1 MLVLTR
7 KPGQAIS
14 IGDSVEVYVV
24 EVRGDQVRLSIRAP
38 RSIPILRQEIVDQI
52 RRENRKAAS
61 AAPDELQI
69 VTTIVPS
76 ASSQA
81 EENGSKKP
89 LKFSR

>member
-52 RRENRKAAS
+52 RRENCEAAT
-61 AAPDELQI
+61 ADPNQLQI
-69 VTTIVPS
+69 VTAIVPS
-76 ASSQA
+76 ASPQA
-81 EENGSKKP
+81 NEIKSKKP